1 VSGEQE
7 IERPLEGF
15 FQRIRQEHDEA
26 MAEREA
32 LADAEAE
39 KEARRQE
46 QEEYRRLIAQ
56 VERDR
61 DRVGPDIVRRTKLP
75 GGDL

>member
-1 VSGEQE
+1 MSSEQE

-15 FQRIRQEHDEA
+15 FQRIMREHEQA
-26 MAEREA
+26 MLE
-32 LADAEAE
+32 
-39 KEARRQE
+39 RQE
-46 QEEYRRLIAQ
+46 QADEDRRLIAQ